1 MIIIFITFLQVLTR
15 EKKKIRNAEQNK
27 PQIVVSTNNT
37 TNSLPRQQQP
47 VQQQLQQIPQKPQQQ
62 QQQQQTNSG
71 NKPDTGYGQ
80 DIKGK
85 RLLFA
90 LKIEHLIK

>member
-1 MIIIFITFLQVLTR
+1 MTR

-27 PQIVVSTNNT
+27 PQIVISTNNT

-47 VQQQLQQIPQKPQQQ
+47 VQQQIQQIPQKPQQQ
-62 QQQQQTNSG
+62 QQQQQSNSG

-85 RLLFA
+85 KSVYQIF
-90 LKIEHLIK
+90 LK

>member
-1 MIIIFITFLQVLTR
+1 MQVLTR

-27 PQIVVSTNNT
+27 PQIIISTNNT

-47 VQQQLQQIPQKPQQQ
+47 VQQQLQQIPQKPQSQQ
-62 QQQQQTNSG
+62 QQQQQQQPPNTG

-85 RLLFA
+85 RLS
-90 LKIEHLIK
+90 IPIS